1 MDSQHKSTHIEKIKQ
16 NYFDLLNEASE
27 REDKLNKIIKNHEEN
42 IMGLQNKI
50 KETESQLNENKKKSF
65 ESCETQTHI
74 DVKTSS
80 TMTNAPAVFSTGIQ
94 TKVSPEK
101 NKKSNVQTDTTKAEK
116 NGGNKQ
122 KNKMNLSEVQQKDN
136 NLLQTKKTS
145 KKKTVCKL
153 NISKDKIGLDIKS
166 SNSLVSET
174 NTTVCSVKKKILL
187 YGDGSSLNCGPI
199 ISNELP
205 GEHYLTEAWV
215 KTGAR
220 LSDLGDSIYEKS
232 RLFTMND
239 FVVVFIDL
247 NSICSFSE
255 KTLVNLISVSKYT
268 NLIVCLKC
276 DTSVRRNLYNRVL
289 LTINK
294 FLASPRGINAS
305 LKILYNIKL
314 NRLYPYT
321 KRELCKRVVS
331 LIKLNGSSHNIVLKP
346 LPFLHS
352 DKASSFKIS
361 TDTKSSLNIN
371 TVNIIQG
378 GHKALTA
385 EELDVELVCLHSSS
399 ETENFQLSIDG
410 DVSKL
415 MQEMLLT
422 NNKINDFNT
431 PSETTKDHA
440 KNNLI
445 VSNSN
450 FLYPR
455 LSQWNLE
462 EK

>member
-1 MDSQHKSTHIEKIKQ
+1 M
-16 NYFDLLNEASE
+16 
-27 REDKLNKIIKNHEEN
+27 
-42 IMGLQNKI
+42 
-50 KETESQLNENKKKSF
+50 
-65 ESCETQTHI
+65 
-74 DVKTSS
+74 
-80 TMTNAPAVFSTGIQ
+80 
-94 TKVSPEK
+94 
-101 NKKSNVQTDTTKAEK
+101 
-116 NGGNKQ
+116 
-122 KNKMNLSEVQQKDN
+122 
-136 NLLQTKKTS
+136 
-145 KKKTVCKL
+145 
-153 NISKDKIGLDIKS
+153 
-166 SNSLVSET
+166 VSET

-232 RLFTMND
+232 RLFTMNA

-352 DKASSFKIS
+352 DKPSSF
-361 TDTKSSLNIN
+361 
-371 TVNIIQG
+371 
-378 GHKALTA
+378 
-385 EELDVELVCLHSSS
+385 
-399 ETENFQLSIDG
+399 
-410 DVSKL
+410 
-415 MQEMLLT
+415 
-422 NNKINDFNT
+422 
-431 PSETTKDHA
+431 
-440 KNNLI
+440 
-445 VSNSN
+445 
-450 FLYPR
+450 
-455 LSQWNLE
+455 
-462 EK
+462 

>member
-1 MDSQHKSTHIEKIKQ
+1 
-16 NYFDLLNEASE
+16 
-27 REDKLNKIIKNHEEN
+27 
-42 IMGLQNKI
+42 
-50 KETESQLNENKKKSF
+50 
-65 ESCETQTHI
+65 
-74 DVKTSS
+74 
-80 TMTNAPAVFSTGIQ
+80 
-94 TKVSPEK
+94 
-101 NKKSNVQTDTTKAEK
+101 
-116 NGGNKQ
+116 
-122 KNKMNLSEVQQKDN
+122 MNLSEVQQKDN

-145 KKKTVCKL
+145 KKKPVCNL
-153 NISKDKIGLDIKS
+153 SMSKDNNGLDIKP
-166 SNSLVSET
+166 SNSFISET

-361 TDTKSSLNIN
+361 TDTKSSLNVN

-445 VSNSN
+445 VSNSI